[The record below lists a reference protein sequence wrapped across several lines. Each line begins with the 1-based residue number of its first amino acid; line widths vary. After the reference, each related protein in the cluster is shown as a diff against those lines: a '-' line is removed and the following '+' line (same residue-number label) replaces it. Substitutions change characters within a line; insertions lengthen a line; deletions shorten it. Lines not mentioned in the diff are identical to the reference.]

1 MARNSGTRQDGRSFD
16 EATIE
21 AVWQKGRPVPG
32 YPTFR
37 RDACGALIQRSSYGQ
52 TVRYGWEIDHIYP
65 ASKGGSDNLNNLQ
78 PLQWENNRSKGD
90 STSGNY
96 CRVAA

>member
-1 MARNSGTRQDGRSFD
+1 MARNPGSRQNGGSFD

-21 AVWQKGRPVPG
+21 AVWQKAKQIPG
-32 YPTFR
+32 YPSYRT
-37 RDACGALIQRSSYGQ
+37 DACGALIQRSRHGQ
-52 TVRYGWEIDHIYP
+52 TIQYGWEIDHIYP
-65 ASKGGSDNLNNLQ
+65 ASKGGSDNLSNLQ

-96 CRVAA
+96 CKVAA